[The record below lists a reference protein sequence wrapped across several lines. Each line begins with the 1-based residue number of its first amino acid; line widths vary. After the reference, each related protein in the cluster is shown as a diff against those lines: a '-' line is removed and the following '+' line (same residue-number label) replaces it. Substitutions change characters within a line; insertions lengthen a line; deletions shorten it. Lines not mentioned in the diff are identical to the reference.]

1 MMGGLN
7 AFATLSLFSA
17 LLFLAGCTDSPGAH
31 QASSASGALARP
43 QNTSAVPVVVARVE
57 RSSIPI
63 ELHAIGTGQAFKT
76 VSVESQA
83 AGIVQEVDY
92 RPGEFVRKGD
102 LLVKLDDAPFR
113 AAVSQAQAALVRDQA
128 QAELGRVELQRY
140 NLLYR
145 DGVVSKEQYDQY
157 EATSASAGATV
168 SADEAAIQTAKIQ
181 LSYCS
186 IYAPISGVA
195 GAQLVYPGATVTAS
209 SAPVLV
215 VVNQISPLYVT
226 FSVPQQY
233 LSQIKQST
241 ARSRLPVQATPTGSD
256 VPEIGYLS
264 FVNNTVDANT
274 GTIELMGTFANSD
287 RRLWP
292 GQYSNVL
299 LGLGEE
305 HNAIVVPSQ
314 AIQMDQQGKFVFV
327 VTPNMAVDVRQVT
340 TGQTVENET
349 EILKGLAVGETV
361 VTDGQVQL
369 VPGAKVY
376 FTKGL

>member
-1 MMGGLN
+1 MGGLN
-7 AFATLSLFSA
+7 IFATISLFSA
-17 LLFLAGCTDSPGAH
+17 LLLLTGCTDSPGTR
-31 QASSASGALARP
+31 QASSASGAIARP

-57 RSSIPI
+57 RGSIPI
-63 ELHAIGTGQAFKT
+63 QLHAIGTGQAFKT
-76 VSVESQA
+76 VSVESQV
-83 AGIVQEVDY
+83 AGIVKEVDY

-102 LLVKLDDAPFR
+102 LLVTLDDAPFR
-113 AAVSQAQAALVRDQA
+113 AALSQAQAALVRDQA
-128 QAELGRVELQRY
+128 QAQLSRVELQRY
-140 NLLYR
+140 NQLYR
-145 DGVVSKEQYDQY
+145 DGVVSKEQYDQS
-157 EATSASAGATV
+157 EATSASAAAAV
-168 SADEAAIQTAKIQ
+168 SADDAAIQTTKIQ

-215 VVNQISPLYVT
+215 VINQISPLYVT

-233 LSQIKQST
+233 LEEIKQSI
-241 ARSRLPVQATPTGSD
+241 ARSRLPVQATPTGSA

-274 GTIELMGTFANSD
+274 GTIQLMGTFANSD
-287 RRLWP
+287 HRLWP
-292 GQYSNVL
+292 GQYSNTQL
-299 LGLGEE
+299 RLGEQR
-305 HNAIVVPSQ
+305 NVIVAPAQ
-314 AIQMDQQGKFVFV
+314 AIQTDQQGKFVFV
-327 VTPNMAVDVRQVT
+327 VASNMTVEVRQVT
-340 TGQTVENET
+340 AGQTVENET

-369 VPGAKVY
+369 VPGSKVY